1 MQIVT
6 PVEQP
11 QKCDVVNANVLW
23 VSKEVVDRIGIL
35 TTISLMVLPTLTIL
49 CRRLKEVSQYFWH
62 LMYVAFVTMTMEKL
76 VELYNTTKRENSL
89 YEKSKGTCL

>member
-23 VSKEVVDRIGIL
+23 VSKEVVDRIGIFDYHF
-35 TTISLMVLPTLTIL
+35 THGIADFDYSLQA
-49 CRRLKEVSQYFWH
+49 LKRSIPIFLAPNVCGVCNDDH
-62 LMYVAFVTMTMEKL
+62 GKT
-76 VELYNTTKRENSL
+76 
-89 YEKSKGTCL
+89 G